1 MKELTKSELNE
12 VNGGLLGLGLV
23 FGGIGAALGTAIGG
37 IVDAGTAAGGYK
49 TNFKQSGALLGGGIG
64 AAVGLSPILA
74 TTGIGM
80 GVVSIVD
87 NAKSIRGQKKGFF

>member
-1 MKELTKSELNE
+1 MKELTKNELNE

-23 FGGIGAALGTAIGG
+23 FGGVGAALGTAIGG

-87 NAKSIRGQKKGFF
+87 NARSIRGQKKSFF

>member
-1 MKELTKSELNE
+1 MKELTTQQVNE

-23 FGGIGAALGTAIGG
+23 F
-37 IVDAGTAAGGYK
+37 
-49 TNFKQSGALLGGGIG
+49 GGIG